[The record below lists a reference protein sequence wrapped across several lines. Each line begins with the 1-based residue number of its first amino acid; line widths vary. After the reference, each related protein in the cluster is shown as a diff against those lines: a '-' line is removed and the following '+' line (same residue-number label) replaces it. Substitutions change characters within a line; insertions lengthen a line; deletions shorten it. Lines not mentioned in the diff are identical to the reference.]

1 VQRAAAE
8 VLGRHPDGKAFAPL
22 VALLDQVPEYD
33 THLRYTAQ
41 LALKNHLQV
50 PAIMQQALAG
60 NWSAPAANTI
70 AVVAADVPGGPA
82 AAFLRRYLETQP
94 VPPARQ
100 LIYSQA
106 VARYL
111 PEPEMPAFVLFAQE
125 KMGADADHQ
134 LRIIRAINAGLDQR
148 GLKAPVALQEWAV
161 SLATRFIKNMPVE
174 EVDWTEAAKMQQQYA
189 AEVAGRYR
197 VAALGPL
204 LEKVLASKLSSKN
217 DATRAVA
224 ASALM
229 SIAAS
234 QYTGVVAKVL
244 ADGDETPWM
253 RQKAAQALGQSATP
267 GVRELLGQSLKGAPY
282 DVQVTIASLL
292 VKSTEGKTE
301 LLNRIRQGYTPARIL
316 KDRYVEEFFLANSQ
330 PKQKQEYA
338 ELTAQVQPIS
348 FERQQ
353 LVEER
358 LKTFDPQGKT
368 PLMGK
373 AIFATNC
380 SGCHQI
386 NNKGG
391 LIGPQLDGVG
401 NWGRNALTTKILD
414 PNRNISEAFRTYNI
428 TLKDGKT
435 LLGLYRREEGQL
447 LVLANAGG
455 QEFTVSQA
463 DIKEKSASPYTLM
476 PDHFGNTIKKED
488 FDALLVFLLNER

>member
-1 VQRAAAE
+1 
-8 VLGRHPDGKAFAPL
+8 L
-22 VALLDQVPEYD
+22 VELINQVPEHD

-41 LALKNHLQV
+41 LALMNHLQV
-50 PAIMQQALAG
+50 PAIMDQAVAG
-60 NWSAPAANTI
+60 NWSVPAANTI
-70 AVVAADVPGGPA
+70 AVVAADVPAVPTA
-82 AAFLRRYLETQP
+82 TFLRKYLQTQP

-111 PEPEMPAFVLFAQE
+111 PESEMPAFILFAQE

-134 LRIIRAINAGLDQR
+134 LKIIKAITAGLDQR
-148 GLKAPVALQEWAV
+148 GLKAPVALQEWAI

-174 EVDWTEAAKMQQQYA
+174 ETDWTREVQLQHKYA

-197 VAALGPL
+197 VSALGPL
-204 LEKVLASKLSSKN
+204 LKNLLASRFESKI
-217 DATRAVA
+217 DETRAGA
-224 ASALM
+224 ASALI
-229 SIAAS
+229 SISAPE
-234 QYTGVVAKVL
+234 YTDVVAKVL
-244 ADGDETPWM
+244 NDGDETPWM

-267 GVRELLGQSLKGAPY
+267 PIRQLLGESLKGAPY
-282 DVQVTIASLL
+282 EVQVTIASLL

-301 LLNRIRQGYTPARIL
+301 LLKRIRQGYTPARIL
-316 KDRYVEEFFLANSQ
+316 KDRNVEEFFLANSQ
-330 PKQKQEYA
+330 PRQKQEYA
-338 ELTAQVQPIS
+338 ELTAQVQPVS

-368 PLMGK
+368 PLMGQ

-391 LIGPQLDGVG
+391 LIGPQLDGIG

-435 LLGLYRREEGQL
+435 LSGLYRREEGQL

-455 QEFTVSQA
+455 QEFTVSKA
-463 DIKEKSASPYTLM
+463 DIKEKAASPYTLM
-476 PDHFGNTIKKED
+476 PDHFGETIKKED